1 MSVLSD
7 EELQAYKKAFDHFD
21 KNKDGTINITELG
34 EVMKSLGKDPSQE
47 ELTGNVDSVAKKY
60 GTRNVNKKC
69 LSDMINN
76 VDLDGNTVLDFKEF
90 SMMMTNQTVRLS
102 FSLKCQ
108 HANLMNTNLFQ
119 SDSDS
124 NAELRQVFAI
134 FDRNGDGQISK

>member
-47 ELTGNVDSVAKKY
+47 ELTGNISFLKDNSVLEIKHIASNY
-60 GTRNVNKKC
+60 

-90 SMMMTNQTVRLS
+90 SMMMTNQTVRL
-102 FSLKCQ
+102 
-108 HANLMNTNLFQ
+108 
-119 SDSDS
+119 
-124 NAELRQVFAI
+124 
-134 FDRNGDGQISK
+134 